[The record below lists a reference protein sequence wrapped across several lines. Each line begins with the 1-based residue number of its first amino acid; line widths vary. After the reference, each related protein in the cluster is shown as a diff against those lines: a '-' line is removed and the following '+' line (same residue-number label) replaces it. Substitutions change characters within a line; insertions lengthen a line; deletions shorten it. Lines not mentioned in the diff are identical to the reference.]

1 MSRPSSPPPPD
12 QAPDASRFWLSQ
24 TPSASASSSSS
35 SSSATVAS
43 SSTSSPSHSQAP
55 ASASPRPSPSLQP
68 TQNLADF
75 ASTARKALAAY
86 RPPALNV
93 LRVSQM
99 DAELL
104 DAELTTI
111 VKEQLVSMFAFFKSD
126 IKDTYDPEITAIL
139 QYIMCHLS
147 IYSMGAS
154 YGLQLQNLKYRNEA
168 RHQGRLEISGVD
180 APLSMTQKV
189 LHALLFIGG
198 RWGILRVN
206 RYATAHE
213 WSEEANTSWRNRLW
227 RYMQK
232 AETAYKALSLLNFLA
247 FLYNGR
253 YRSLLDRLLRMRL
266 VYQRRETARQVSFE
280 FMNRQLVWHAFTEF
294 LLFLVPLIN
303 VERVKNT
310 ITRAISGPTTVDLPE
325 HICAICHA
333 EDRPKTTIH
342 TPYITD
348 CGHVFCYY
356 CIKTSIM
363 ADHSFPCPRCGA
375 TIRDIQRVAPH
386 ERN

>member
-1 MSRPSSPPPPD
+1 MSQPQRPASSRPPE
-12 QAPDASRFWLSQ
+12 QTVLDASRFWLSQ
-24 TPSASASSSSS
+24 PASS
-35 SSSATVAS
+35 AS
-43 SSTSSPSHSQAP
+43 SSTSSASNSQSQAP
-55 ASASPRPSPSLQP
+55 AAAPPPVP
-68 TQNLADF
+68 PAQNLADF
-75 ASTARKALAAY
+75 AATARKALAAY
-86 RPPALNV
+86 RSPALNV

-111 VKEQLVSMFAFFKSD
+111 VKNQLVSMFTFFKRD
-126 IKDTYDPEITAIL
+126 IKDTYDPEITAVL

-189 LHALLFIGG
+189 LHALFYIGG
-198 RWGILRVN
+198 RWGVLRIN

-266 VYQRRETARQVSFE
+266 VYRRRETARQVSFE

-310 ITRAISGPTTVDLPE
+310 ITRAISGPVTVDLPD

-342 TPYITD
+342 TPYVTD
-348 CGHVFCYY
+348 CGHVYCYY

-363 ADHSFPCPRCGA
+363 ADHAFPCPRCGA
-375 TIRDIQRVAPH
+375 TVHDIQRVAPH
-386 ERN
+386 VKN